1 MIDQRGGN
9 AMSNSNSGNQHDS
22 KRRRLLKAGGALGV
36 GGTVGGGVFLTAL
49 FPPAALAQK
58 KHHRTPPQS
67 GNAKG
72 LARFVDALPIVPT
85 ISTFKK
91 LNGVPFFEVDM
102 RPLFKQLHRDL
113 PKTALWGYNGMYP
126 PPTFDVR
133 RGTPIAVKWTN
144 SLPGTHFLP
153 IDDTIHGAEPG
164 VPAVRTVVHL
174 HGSKTMPDSD
184 GYPEAWF
191 TNGFAQ
197 TGPFFVRQVY
207 EYPNDQQATT
217 LWYHDHALGITRLNV
232 YAGLGG
238 GFYLIRDDHE
248 DSLGLPSGP
257 YEVTLSIQDRFFNPD
272 GSLLYPV
279 AVQDPVDQEQGVPPI
294 WIPEFFG
301 DTVLVNGKVWPF
313 LEVEPRKYR
322 FRILD
327 ASNARFYHMT
337 LQETDDR
344 GNRKGRL
351 GPVFQ
356 QIGSDGGLLPAP
368 VIRKDLL
375 IAPAERLDV
384 VIDFSGEGG
393 KNFVLDNDALAPFP
407 DGDDIVPTDVMM
419 FKVNKPIRRHDSGRL
434 PGRLNFVPMLKPSD
448 AVNVRY
454 LVLSEDDADP
464 SGAPIQANITNIP
477 DGVTPAQ
484 FTPPQGVRGVRAHW
498 DDPVTEDPKAGTI
511 EEWRLVNTT
520 GDGHPIH
527 VHLAQFQI
535 IGRHSFNTDD
545 FLANPDVNNIPFTDP
560 EEPPLPGEN
569 GWKDTVYAPP
579 GQVTRI
585 IAQYDLPPAAQPKP
599 GDTFRYVL
607 HCHILEHEENE
618 MMRPYDV
625 VG

>member
-1 MIDQRGGN
+1 
-9 AMSNSNSGNQHDS
+9 MSNSDNGSQHDP
-22 KRRRLLKAGGALGV
+22 KRRRLLKAGGALSV
-36 GGTVGGGVFLTAL
+36 GGAAGGSVFLTAL

-58 KHHRTPPQS
+58 KKHHRTPPQS
-67 GNAKG
+67 GSVKTLAK
-72 LARFVDALPIVPT
+72 FVDALPIAPT
-85 ISTFKK
+85 LAPSGK
-91 LNGVPFFEVDM
+91 LNGVPFFQVDM
-102 RPLFKQLHRDL
+102 RPLFKKLHRDL
-113 PKTALWGYNGMYP
+113 PATALWGYNGLYP
-126 PPTFDVR
+126 SPTFEVR
-133 RGTPIAVKWTN
+133 TGKPIAVKWTN

-153 IDDTIHGAEPG
+153 IDDTIHGAEAG

-197 TGPFFVRQVY
+197 RGPFFVRQVY

-257 YEVTLSIQDRFFNPD
+257 YEIPLSIQDRFFNRD

-279 AVQDPVDQEQGVPPI
+279 ADPDPDPRVPPI

-337 LQETDDR
+337 LQETDARGEPKDR
-344 GNRKGRL
+344 R

-368 VIRKDLL
+368 VLRTELL

-384 VIDFSGEGG
+384 VIDFSGLSG
-393 KNFVLDNDALAPFP
+393 KHFVLTNDARAPFP
-407 DGDDIVPTDVMM
+407 DGDDVVPTEIMM
-419 FKVNKPIRRHDSGRL
+419 FKVNRPLRRFDDSKV
-434 PGRLNFVPMLKPSD
+434 PGKLNAGFLDPRKDPP
-448 AVNVRY
+448 VRTRH
-454 LVLSEDDADP
+454 LVLSEDDAPDTE
-464 SGAPIQANITNIP
+464 APIQANITTIADP
-477 DGVTPAQ
+477 EQ
-484 FTPPQGVRGVRAHW
+484 FKQGVRLHW
-498 DDPVTEDPKAGTI
+498 DDPVTEDPKAGTV

-520 GDGHPIH
+520 GDAHPIH
-527 VHLAQFQI
+527 VHLVQFQI
-535 IGRHSFNTDD
+535 LDRR
-545 FLANPDVNNIPFTDP
+545 PF
-560 EEPPLPGEN
+560 
-569 GWKDTVYAPP
+569 
-579 GQVTRI
+579 
-585 IAQYDLPPAAQPKP
+585 
-599 GDTFRYVL
+599 
-607 HCHILEHEENE
+607 
-618 MMRPYDV
+618 
-625 VG
+625 

>member
-1 MIDQRGGN
+1 
-9 AMSNSNSGNQHDS
+9 MSNNDGNQHDP
-22 KRRRLLKAGGALGV
+22 KRRRILKAGGVLSV
-36 GGTVGGGVFLTAL
+36 GGAAGGSVFLTAL
-49 FPPAALAQK
+49 FPQSARGDQK
-58 KHHRTPPQS
+58 RHHRTPPQS
-67 GNAKG
+67 GNVKTLAK
-72 LARFVDALPIVPT
+72 FVDALPIVPT
-85 ISTFKK
+85 LAPSGKQ
-91 LNGVPFFEVDM
+91 NGMPFFQVDM

-113 PKTALWGYNGMYP
+113 PKTMLWGYNGMYP

-144 SLPGTHFLP
+144 NLPGTHFLP
-153 IDDTIHGAEPG
+153 IDPQIHGAEPG
-164 VPAVRTVVHL
+164 VPTVRTVVHL

-197 TGPFFVRQVY
+197 TGPFFVRQTY
-207 EYPNDQQATT
+207 EYPNDQEAAT

-257 YEVTLSIQDRFFNPD
+257 YEVTLSIQDRFLNPD

-279 AVQDPVDQEQGVPPI
+279 AVDDPVDQAQGVPAI

-344 GNRKGRL
+344 GNRKGRP

-356 QIGSDGGLLPAP
+356 QIGSDGGLLPEP
-368 VIRKDLL
+368 VIRTDML
-375 IAPAERLDV
+375 ISPAERLDV
-384 VIDFSGEGG
+384 VIDFSGLSG
-393 KNFVLDNDALAPFP
+393 KTFVLANDANAPFP
-407 DGDDIVPTDVMM
+407 DGDDVIPADIMM
-419 FKVNKPIRRHDSGRL
+419 FKVNKPIRSHDSGRL
-434 PGRLNFVPMLKPSD
+434 PGRLNFVPTLKPSD

-464 SGAPIQANITNIP
+464 SGAPIQTNITNIP
-477 DGVTPAQ
+477 DGVSPDQ
-484 FTPPQGVRGVRAHW
+484 FTGGARAHW
-498 DDPVTEDPKAGTI
+498 DDPVTEDPKAGTT

-527 VHLAQFQI
+527 VHLVQFQI
-535 IGRHSFNTDD
+535 IDRQPFDTDA
-545 FLANPDVNNIPFTDP
+545 FLQNPDVNHIPFTGP
-560 EEPPLPGEN
+560 KMPPDKNSGELN
-569 GWKDTVYAPP
+569 ARKDVVFAPP
-579 GQVTRI
+579 GVVTRI
-585 IAQYDLPPAAQPKP
+585 IMRFDLPPAAQPKK